1 MKANDLLRLGGAAAV
16 IGGVLRIASA
26 LPLSRDPVMLEA
38 LYDIIDVM
46 VLFGVIAIYLD
57 RADKLGFLG
66 LTSFAVAVAA
76 LSFIGGPDADP
87 FGFSTYQQG
96 AMTLLIALLGMSFAW
111 LRAGQK
117 PLWAAG
123 FWFLSAIA
131 GGVLSRLPAPLDGY
145 GLPAAGILF
154 GAGFIAAGIPLVNRR
169 S

>member
-16 IGGVLRIASA
+16 TGGALRIASA
-26 LPLSRDPVMLEA
+26 FPISHDAVMLEA
-38 LYDIIDVM
+38 LYDIIDAM
-46 VLFGVIAIYLD
+46 LLFGVIAIYLD
-57 RADKLGFLG
+57 RFDKLGFLG
-66 LTSFAVAVAA
+66 LASFAVALGA

-87 FGFSTYQQG
+87 FSFSTYQQG
-96 AMTLLIALLGMSFAW
+96 AATLLIALLGMSFAW

-131 GGVLSRLPAPLDGY
+131 GGVLSRLPAPINAY
-145 GLPAAGILF
+145 GFPAAGVLF
-154 GAGFIAAGIPLVNRR
+154 GAGFIAAGIPLVNRK